1 VAWHRR
7 CASRPGGRK
16 SALMASARVAA
27 EIAIARGDYDHAVE
41 DCERARELAADVGLP
56 LETGRVGLRP
66 PWFLRVR

>member
-1 VAWHRR
+1 
-7 CASRPGGRK
+7 
-16 SALMASARVAA
+16 MASARVAA

-56 LETGRVGLRP
+56 LETARVGLRP